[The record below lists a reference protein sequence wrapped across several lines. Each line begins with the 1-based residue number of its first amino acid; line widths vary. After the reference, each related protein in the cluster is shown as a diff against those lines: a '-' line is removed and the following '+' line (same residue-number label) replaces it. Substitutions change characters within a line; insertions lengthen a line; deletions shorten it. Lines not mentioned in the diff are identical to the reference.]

1 MGALT
6 GVNRHVFM
14 SSQEK
19 NHNPPGTQ
27 TRTDRIKD
35 EPGRGREVVAWL
47 LQWVG
52 VELCS

>member
-1 MGALT
+1 MGTLT

-19 NHNPPGTQ
+19 NHNPPGTR

-35 EPGRGREVVAWL
+35 EPGGVVAWL

-52 VELCS
+52 VELCN